1 MTMLKDLKLE
11 DISYLKVLL
20 KIIMSSEK
28 LLWATD
34 SDIKRCEEIR
44 KLTTGQ
50 GEDYATGCS
59 LGYEYLKRDYGLIA
73 VNLSRQKDL
82 DAHPKAIQEIEL
94 IGWLKNDNGEKLDGT
109 QYMFILKTLEKIKET
124 RLKFS

>member
-1 MTMLKDLKLE
+1 M
-11 DISYLKVLL
+11 
-20 KIIMSSEK
+20 
-28 LLWATD
+28 
-34 SDIKRCEEIR
+34 
-44 KLTTGQ
+44 
-50 GEDYATGCS
+50 
-59 LGYEYLKRDYGLIA
+59 
-73 VNLSRQKDL
+73 SRQKDL